1 MDGSAS
7 AKGPKGRGVGEQ
19 VEWCETFQSGP
30 LRWRK
35 YVGIQ
40 NNFLDVIQ
48 TSSTPFKRFQ
58 NLILQR
64 WDTYNF

>member
-30 LRWRK
+30 PTLEK
-35 YVGIQ
+35 ICIQ
-40 NNFLDVIQ
+40 NNFLDVFQ